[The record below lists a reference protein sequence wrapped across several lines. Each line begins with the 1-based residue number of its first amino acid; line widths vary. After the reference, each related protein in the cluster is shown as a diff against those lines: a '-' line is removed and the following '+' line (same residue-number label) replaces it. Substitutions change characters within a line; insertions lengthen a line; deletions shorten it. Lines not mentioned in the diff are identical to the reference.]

1 MEQSDATR
9 AKNIRRKNKMSIL
22 LIGVPWQPRQ
32 GETVVTEGL
41 YAQAEGRLWF
51 WVWNQHH

>member
-9 AKNIRRKNKMSIL
+9 AKNIRRKNTKSIL